1 MKKNDPNKK
10 NKSRCTQPTK
20 KNSCCQR
27 KQINKQ
33 VNKDSATFVPAAHI
47 KSDHCVQKPN
57 K

>member
-1 MKKNDPNKK
+1 MH
-10 NKSRCTQPTK
+10 TTYK

-47 KSDHCVQKPN
+47 KSDHCVQKTKQMN
-57 K
+57 FKIVIVVV